1 MLHMEDKEGY
11 KQVILNDLSKVS
23 KENQKKAML
32 IWINQKVDALNN
44 YEVYQY
50 DIDSLQC
57 YLDVYNELFCI
68 TEVKGKTK
76 TGEEYNW
83 KEKAFLILVHDE
95 IGKVYFIE
103 TKQIVSTAPRLNNKI
118 NLRFAV
124 TKKGDLQLFEN
135 DLWDRSKIVSNL

>member
-1 MLHMEDKEGY
+1 MFCMKNKETY
-11 KQVILNDLSKVS
+11 KQAILKDLSKVS

-32 IWINQKVDALNN
+32 IWINQKVDSLNN
-44 YEVYQY
+44 CEVYQY

-57 YLDVYNELFCI
+57 YLDIYNKLFSVI
-68 TEVKGKTK
+68 EVKGKTN

-103 TKQIVSTAPRLNNKI
+103 TKQITSTAPKLNNKI

-135 DLWDRSKIVSNL
+135 DLWDRNKIVSTL

>member
-1 MLHMEDKEGY
+1 MFCMKDKETY
-11 KQVILNDLSKVS
+11 KQAILNDLSKVS

-32 IWINQKVDALNN
+32 IWINQKVDSLNN
-44 YEVYQY
+44 CEVYQY

-57 YLDVYNELFCI
+57 YLDIYNELFSV
-68 TEVKGKTK
+68 TEVKGKTN

-83 KEKAFLILVHDE
+83 GEKSFLVIVHDK
-95 IGKVYFIE
+95 IHQVYLIE
-103 TKQIVSTAPRLNNKI
+103 TKHIASTAPRLNNKI

-135 DLWDRSKIVSNL
+135 DLWDRNKIVSNF